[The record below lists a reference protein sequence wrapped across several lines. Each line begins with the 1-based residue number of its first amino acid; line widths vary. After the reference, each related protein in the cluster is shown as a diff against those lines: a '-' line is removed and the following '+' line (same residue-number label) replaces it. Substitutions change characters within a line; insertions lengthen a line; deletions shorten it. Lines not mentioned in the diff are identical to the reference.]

1 LLNDPE
7 VDALCEEILARNLQI
22 DLQAIQAQT
31 HATLTGLRGMLRW
44 AVYTQRPSLVTEAG
58 KRFHLYVT
66 EGISEDYQNWNWFG
80 RPTHTE
86 PCAVV
91 DSLMVAQELWRL
103 TGEAGYLAWAHRIAY
118 NGFFSG
124 QVANGG
130 FGCSTVVGA
139 NGARSVGVSEAAHEA
154 WWCCSMRGA
163 EGFAAL
169 ARCALHGAG
178 ADLYVTGLAP
188 GRIDE
193 PLAGGR
199 LTGTASGGYP
209 HEGRWILSVESAP
222 EDPVT
227 LHLFLPPWGSRPV
240 VVVNGQSVE
249 TGMSGGFLSVTLR
262 LKSGDRLAYT
272 FEQSIRTQPTI
283 NRHSLP
289 NHVTYNYG
297 PLVLALP
304 SAAPELPRL
313 SPAGAWRWDETACC
327 ATAPGADG
335 VLSPLG
341 ERARLADPD
350 PATYRRSLL
359 FELGS

>member
-1 LLNDPE
+1 
-7 VDALCEEILARNLQI
+7 
-22 DLQAIQAQT
+22 
-31 HATLTGLRGMLRW
+31 
-44 AVYTQRPSLVTEAG
+44 
-58 KRFHLYVT
+58 
-66 EGISEDYQNWNWFG
+66 
-80 RPTHTE
+80 
-86 PCAVV
+86 
-91 DSLMVAQELWRL
+91 
-103 TGEAGYLAWAHRIAY
+103 
-118 NGFFSG
+118 
-124 QVANGG
+124 
-130 FGCSTVVGA
+130 
-139 NGARSVGVSEAAHEA
+139 
-154 WWCCSMRGA
+154 
-163 EGFAAL
+163 
-169 ARCALHGAG
+169 
-178 ADLYVTGLAP
+178 
-188 GRIDE
+188 
-193 PLAGGR
+193 
-199 LTGTASGGYP
+199 
-209 HEGRWILSVESAP
+209 
-222 EDPVT
+222 
-227 LHLFLPPWGSRPV
+227 V